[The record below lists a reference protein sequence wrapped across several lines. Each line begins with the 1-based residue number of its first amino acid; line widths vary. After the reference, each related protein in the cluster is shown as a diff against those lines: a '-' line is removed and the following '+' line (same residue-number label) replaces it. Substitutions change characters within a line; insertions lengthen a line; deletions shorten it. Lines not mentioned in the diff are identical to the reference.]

1 MADVET
7 VVENC
12 QKQRFTLKTENGQR
26 LIRANQVIGIYF
38 GSDLVRHSNLI
49 HIKGIFEGERVAI
62 FDVKIG
68 FFVKLSLIGIVSGY
82 LVLKS

>member
-1 MADVET
+1 MADIET

-26 LIRANQVIGIYF
+26 LIRANQVMSIYF
-38 GSDLVRHSNLI
+38 GSDLVWNGNLM
-49 HIKGIFEGERVAI
+49 HIKGTFLGWRVAI

-68 FFVKLSLIGIVSGY
+68 FFVKLSLIGILSGY
-82 LVLKS
+82 LVSKS